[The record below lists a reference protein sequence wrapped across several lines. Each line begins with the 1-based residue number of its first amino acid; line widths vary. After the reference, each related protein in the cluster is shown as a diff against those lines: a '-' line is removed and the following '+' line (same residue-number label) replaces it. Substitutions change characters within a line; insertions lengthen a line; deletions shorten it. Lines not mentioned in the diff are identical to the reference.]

1 MSQLAKRIIIKAAR
15 MGLDLNVKDNLK
27 MIVKTLGI
35 DPKHVDQIWTELLNE
50 LNRKKFGATKVEER
64 IILLPQCLRD
74 SSKCTAKLSKL
85 GFICNKCSAK
95 CTVYRITQEAKAL
108 GYKGV
113 YVSPGGSMAMNIVLM
128 TRPKAVIAVACAREL
143 EEAISIARE
152 RGLDQVIPSQVVP
165 LSKEGCIDTIV
176 DEDKL
181 LKIMRSGLKKRPKK

>member
-1 MSQLAKRIIIKAAR
+1 
-15 MGLDLNVKDNLK
+15 
-27 MIVKTLGI
+27 
-35 DPKHVDQIWTELLNE
+35 
-50 LNRKKFGATKVEER
+50 
-64 IILLPQCLRD
+64 
-74 SSKCTAKLSKL
+74 
-85 GFICNKCSAK
+85 
-95 CTVYRITQEAKAL
+95 
-108 GYKGV
+108 V